1 MCLEVSFHFNYPNV
15 VVFSSKYWW
24 WRRCEAHVAETTS
37 WLLVALQSKLN
48 TDEGCIRFAM
58 EMMKLKPSFARK
70 LNQQYLSPLHLAVR
84 KGHRRMV
91 LRFLEIDKDLI
102 RAKGKNGNTPLHIIS
117 EVGNHNGMLDR
128 FLEICPQ
135 SIRDVTIE
143 NRNALHIAV
152 ENDRLDVLQVLIQT
166 LRKTDYYCE
175 VMNQKGEDGN
185 TALYLAAFH
194 NQPEMLKLLLNCK
207 ADKHSTNQAG
217 WMALDIAE
225 RYNNKDSITVLR
237 GCFIPGVSNFNCKL
251 EKQIVKYVTKASSP
265 IFHGMVNISGEDRN
279 ALLVILGLLLT
290 VTYQASLSP
299 PGGVWQGDN
308 TSKSKGSDDSTIIG
322 RSVMDQSSFL
332 HFYIPIYIVFLV
344 TFFLILALLKP
355 FPHGF
360 RTALQL
366 LLAFLAM
373 CLNHDVVS

>member
-1 MCLEVSFHFNYPNV
+1 
-15 VVFSSKYWW
+15 
-24 WRRCEAHVAETTS
+24 
-37 WLLVALQSKLN
+37 
-48 TDEGCIRFAM
+48 M

-84 KGHRRMV
+84 KEHRRMV
-91 LRFLEIDKDLI
+91 LRFLEIDKNLI
-102 RAKGKNGNTPLHIIS
+102 RVKGKNGNTPLHIIS
-117 EVGNHNGMLDR
+117 EVGNRNGLLDR

-135 SIRDVTIE
+135 SIREVTIE

-152 ENDRLDVLQVLIQT
+152 ENDRLDVLQ
-166 LRKTDYYCE
+166 
-175 VMNQKGEDGN
+175 
-185 TALYLAAFH
+185 
-194 NQPEMLKLLLNCK
+194 
-207 ADKHSTNQAG
+207 AG

-225 RYNNKDSITVLR
+225 RYGNKDSITVLR

-299 PGGVWQGDN
+299 PPGGVWQVDN

>member
-1 MCLEVSFHFNYPNV
+1 
-15 VVFSSKYWW
+15 
-24 WRRCEAHVAETTS
+24 
-37 WLLVALQSKLN
+37 
-48 TDEGCIRFAM
+48 M

-70 LNQQYLSPLHLAVR
+70 LDQQYLSPLHLAVT

-102 RAKGKNGNTPLHIIS
+102 RVKGKNGNTPLHIIS
-117 EVGNHNGMLDR
+117 EVGNHNGLLDR

-135 SIRDVTIE
+135 SILDVTIE

-166 LRKTDYYCE
+166 LRKADYYCE

-185 TALYLAAFH
+185 TALHLAVFH

-207 ADKHSTNQAG
+207 SDKHSTNQAG

-225 RYNNKDSITVLR
+225 RYNNKDSIAVLH
-237 GCFIPGVSNFNCKL
+237 GCFIPGVSNFTCKL

-265 IFHGMVNISGEDRN
+265 IFHRMVNISGEDRN
-279 ALLVILGLLLT
+279 DLL
-290 VTYQASLSP
+290 
-299 PGGVWQGDN
+299 GDN

-322 RSVMDQSSFL
+322 RSFMDQSSFL

-344 TFFLILALLKP
+344 TFFLSNVDFDPLYFGNGNDNILVLSEEDDDSSEESA
-355 FPHGF
+355 
-360 RTALQL
+360 
-366 LLAFLAM
+366 
-373 CLNHDVVS
+373 

>member
-1 MCLEVSFHFNYPNV
+1 M
-15 VVFSSKYWW
+15 
-24 WRRCEAHVAETTS
+24 
-37 WLLVALQSKLN
+37 LN

-91 LRFLEIDKDLI
+91 LHFLEIDKDLI
-102 RAKGKNGNTPLHIIS
+102 HAKGKNGNTPLHIIS
-117 EVGNHNGMLDR
+117 EVGNNNGLLDR
-128 FLEICPQ
+128 FLKICPQ
-135 SIRDVTIE
+135 SIRAVTIK
-143 NRNALHIAV
+143 NRNALHIVV
-152 ENDRLDVLQVLIQT
+152 ENDRPDVLQVLIQT

-185 TALYLAAFH
+185 TALYLDAFH
-194 NQPEMLKLLLNCK
+194 NQTE

-217 WMALDIAE
+217 WMALDIAK
-225 RYNNKDSITVLR
+225 RYNNNDRITVLR
-237 GCFIPGVSNFNCKL
+237 GCFIPGVSNFNC
-251 EKQIVKYVTKASSP
+251 
-265 IFHGMVNISGEDRN
+265 EDRN

-322 RSVMDQSSFL
+322 NQ
-332 HFYIPIYIVFLV
+332 
-344 TFFLILALLKP
+344 
-355 FPHGF
+355 
-360 RTALQL
+360 TALQL
-366 LLAFLAM
+366 LLAM
-373 CLNHDVVS
+373 CLYHDVVS